1 LERFPS
7 HIIISYQGIPDWS
20 ANKSDKDKCT
30 LERYQEDVVS
40 KDTIMRK
47 YNTQLW
53 ENTIHNYEK
62 IQYTIM
68 RKYNTQLWENTI
80 HNYEKIQYTNSLYYQ
95 Y

>member
-47 YNTQLW
+47 YNTQTAYITNINFAGFDR
-53 ENTIHNYEK
+53 E
-62 IQYTIM
+62 
-68 RKYNTQLWENTI
+68 RKQ
-80 HNYEKIQYTNSLYYQ
+80 
-95 Y
+95 